1 MDNKYN
7 MDDKFNINEKD
18 TEQKDDEIEVLELW
32 EPHADEITDSKD
44 RHIKMSKKTTNRIVI
59 VLVAIGALLLM
70 WYSTFAQP
78 LASNNEQYRQG
89 DGTFDVHFT
98 NIELDESGIIGTAKE
113 VKKPSLEDN
122 SQKANFY
129 VLFENA
135 GDTIKYNL
143 TVKNEG
149 NVNAKVSWVDPN
161 WENITDGII
170 AYSVDVDYTKV
181 LKPGD
186 EMTVSVLAKYLG
198 GVASGE
204 TYKKDMSIE
213 VHYEQA

>member
-32 EPHADEITDSKD
+32 EPHADEIKDSND

-129 VLFENA
+129 VSFANA

-149 NVNAKVSWVDPN
+149 NVNAKVARIKPSL
-161 WENITDGII
+161 ENMTDGII
-170 AYSVDVDYTKV
+170 AYSVDFDYTKV

-186 EMTVSVLAKYLG
+186 EVIISFKAKYLG

-204 TYKKDMSIE
+204 TYKKDMSVE
-213 VHYEQA
+213 VYYEQA